1 MQGQQV
7 HAPGKNNVA
16 DWRDSE
22 ARNAV
27 DGMQISRAGVKH
39 RSRDLCAEIERRDKA
54 DEEKKKPDLRLLRSS
69 SGQLR
74 EVRENRERLEQAYKK

>member
-7 HAPGKNNVA
+7 HAPGKNNVD
-16 DWRDSE
+16 DWHDSE

-39 RSRDLCAEIERRDKA
+39 RSKDLGAEIERRDKE
-54 DEEKKKPDLRLLRSS
+54 DEEEKRDLKLLRSS
-69 SGQLR
+69 SSQLR
-74 EVRENRERLEQAYKK
+74 DLRENQERVDQAYKK